1 MVWNEAALQ
10 MLDVPVDRTHGAGL
24 VMDVERWLRRR
35 LPAAVAEWFRTGAD
49 RRLAQISDNHIANLA
64 SLSGDD
70 RFLDAGLLVL
80 ETDSQYCCRWVTPL
94 DGGDDP
100 VVYLIDTDDFTGES
114 RAPYV
119 DSFTAYTEA
128 DVWDARL
135 FRADDNAWS
144 FDHELRPDAVATLG
158 TMLERRP
165 TTFGWAHNQ
174 GCEAV
179 YRFDGAA
186 RAAIAVAGTKALWT
200 ITSATALRDRIMD
213 ILGVPP
219 DDRP

>member
-1 MVWNEAALQ
+1 M
-10 MLDVPVDRTHGAGL
+10 
-24 VMDVERWLRRR
+24 MDVELDLREPSDEFLEHLVLHVWVSLCVAGERNIRAPR
-35 LPAAVAEWFRTGAD
+35 LRSVGV
-49 RRLAQISDNHIANLA
+49 
-64 SLSGDD
+64 SGDACPYL
-70 RFLDAGLLVL
+70 RPFHTYNVDAG
-80 ETDSQYCCRWVTPL
+80 TGQGFQYCCRWVTPL
-94 DGGDDP
+94 GGGDDP